1 VDGSDASLQGYAQ
14 DRSFFMDRRAS
25 QLAHALFLMTLALL
39 LATSALGQ
47 TQPAEP
53 ARKQV
58 TPWWQHAI
66 VYEIYPRSFQ
76 DSNGDGV

>member
-1 VDGSDASLQGYAQ
+1 
-14 DRSFFMDRRAS
+14 MDRRAS

>member
-1 VDGSDASLQGYAQ
+1 
-14 DRSFFMDRRAS
+14 MDRRAA
-25 QLAHALFLMTLALL
+25 QLGHTLSLMILALL
-39 LATSALGQ
+39 LATGAFGQ
-47 TQPAEP
+47 NQPAKP